1 MSERERE
8 EVEEVSASIMAG
20 SRALGQHN
28 VCETRSL
35 SSGASSSPRRGREK
49 ESTSDAMRAG
59 RVKMKRRGSE
69 RVEVRIATPVS

>member
-49 ESTSDAMRAG
+49 ESSDAMRAG

>member
-8 EVEEVSASIMAG
+8 EEEEEVSASIMAG

-35 SSGASSSPRRGREK
+35 ERPPLHGSSRGREK
-49 ESTSDAMRAG
+49 ESSDAMRDAG
-59 RVKMKRRGSE
+59 WVKMKRRALE
-69 RVEVRIATPVS
+69 ERRVEV